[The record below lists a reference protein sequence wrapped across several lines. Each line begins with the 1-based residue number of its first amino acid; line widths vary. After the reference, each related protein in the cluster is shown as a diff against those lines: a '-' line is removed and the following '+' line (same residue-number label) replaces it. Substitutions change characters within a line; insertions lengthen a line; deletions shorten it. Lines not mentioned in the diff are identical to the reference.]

1 MKAFFQK
8 FRRITYSTAYLPEI
22 DGLRFLAIFSV
33 VVILHITHYIDE
45 KFYANRL
52 VPEGYWKNFVLEGG
66 SGVALFFVISG
77 FILSLPFARWRLLN
91 GAPVK
96 LGNYF
101 LRRLTRLEPP
111 YIIALVFLFI
121 GHVWVLKQFSFED
134 LCPHFLAS
142 LVYLHYF
149 IYDSVPWV
157 LPVAWSLEVEV
168 QFYILGPLFFL
179 VFLIRSRMLRWMLQ
193 LVVILM
199 SSIYWYGHWG
209 EVHLLVYLHHFLMG
223 ILLADLYTSGI
234 SLIKNQS
241 LGIFIGMLSL
251 MGFLFVPSIYSGT
264 GSAIKMIS
272 MFLLVHTVLM
282 NASMKKLF
290 TVNAFVIIGG
300 MCYSL
305 YLLHYAIVSA
315 LGFVILKS
323 GQDFSTWQSLLLGLL
338 MAIAVLVISSLYF
351 LWIEKPF
358 MRKLG
363 LKRFK
368 RS

>member
-1 MKAFFQK
+1 MRAFLQK

-33 VVILHITHYIDE
+33 VVILHITHYLDE
-45 KFYANRL
+45 KFYGGTL
-52 VPEGYWKNFVLEGG
+52 VPGGYWKNFVLEGG

-91 GAPVK
+91 GEPVK

-111 YIIALVFLFI
+111 YIIALIILFI
-121 GHVWVLKQFSFED
+121 GHVWVLRQFSFEE
-134 LCPHFLAS
+134 LFPHFLAS
-142 LVYLHYF
+142 LIYLHCF

-168 QFYILGPLFFL
+168 QFYILGPIFFL
-179 VFLIRSRMLRWMLQ
+179 VFLIRSRWVRWVL
-193 LVVILM
+193 LVLAILLN
-199 SSIYWYGHWG
+199 SFYWFGHWG

-223 ILLADLYTSGI
+223 ILLADLYTCRVPLFKNKALGLVIGII
-234 SLIKNQS
+234 SLS
-241 LGIFIGMLSL
+241 
-251 MGFLFVPSIYSGT
+251 GFLFIPTINSGI
-264 GSAIKMIS
+264 GIALKMTC

-282 NASMKKLF
+282 NEGMKKMF
-290 TVNAFVIIGG
+290 TLNAFVIIGG
-300 MCYSL
+300 MCYSI

-315 LGFVILKS
+315 LGFALLPLGKS
-323 GQDFSTWQSLLLGLL
+323 YNTWQVIPLALL
-338 MAIAVLVISSLYF
+338 MALAVLLISSLYF
-351 LWIEKPF
+351 LWVEKPF
-358 MRKLG
+358 MKKLG

-368 RS
+368 KT